1 MVAERFISRKL
12 KFKGD
17 VAAIAIAVS
26 FLIIIIA
33 VAVSS
38 GFRHEVRSGKA
49 AMAGDI
55 RISPYTSGTGEPE
68 PMPRHLPQ
76 EADILAIPG
85 VAALEP
91 SIVRAGI
98 VKSGDIIHGV
108 IVKGIPDQVG
118 DYGSDRQSLP
128 VSIPHRL
135 AEITGLGVGDKL
147 TTYFIGEKVRV
158 RQFNIIAV
166 HRDIL
171 EADDNLLV
179 YASLPD
185 MQRLNGWSADEV
197 SCIDVRL
204 KESFRGKSRQED
216 IAGRI
221 GWALR
226 EESLHVS
233 TSAKTYPQIFDW
245 LGLLDLNVT
254 VILIL
259 MTLVA
264 GFNMISG
271 LLIMVLRNISTIGT
285 LKTMGMNDRA
295 IGKVFV
301 RSGAVAAL
309 KGLLWGNAIA
319 LLFCL
324 VQGATHILPLDAENY
339 FVSYV
344 PVHVNVWA
352 VIAADVAAYLGI
364 ILMLWLPARLIARID
379 PSKTVKA
386 E

>member
-12 KFKGD
+12 KFKGN

-26 FLIIIIA
+26 FLVIIVA

-38 GFRHEVRSGKA
+38 GFRHEIRDGVA
-49 AMAGDI
+49 AMVGDI
-55 RISPYTSGTGEPE
+55 RITPYTSGDSDPV
-68 PMPRHLPQ
+68 PMPLHLP
-76 EADILAIPG
+76 EEDAIRNLPG
-85 VAALEP
+85 VSALEP
-91 SIVRAGI
+91 SVVRAGI
-98 VKSGDIIHGV
+98 VKSGEVIHGV

-118 DYGSDRQSLP
+118 DDTLP
-128 VSIPHRL
+128 VSIPTRL
-135 AEITGLGVGDKL
+135 SEITGLGVGDKL

-158 RQFNIIAV
+158 RQFNIVDV

-185 MQRLNGWSADEV
+185 MQRLNGWSEDEV

-204 KESFRGKSRQED
+204 KESHRGEKAQEA

-221 GWALR
+221 GWILQDR
-226 EESLHVS
+226 SLYVS
-233 TSAKTYPQIFDW
+233 TSARTYPQIFDW

-264 GFNMISG
+264 GFNMVSG

-285 LKTMGMNDRA
+285 LKTMGMNDRS

-301 RSGAVAAL
+301 QSGAVAAL
-309 KGLLWGNAIA
+309 KGLLWGNALA

-324 VQGATHILPLDAENY
+324 IQGTTHILPLDPENY
-339 FVSYV
+339 FVSFV
-344 PVHVNVWA
+344 PVHVNIWA
-352 VIAADVAAYLGI
+352 ILGADIAAYAGI
-364 ILMLWLPARLIARID
+364 LLMLWLPARLIARID